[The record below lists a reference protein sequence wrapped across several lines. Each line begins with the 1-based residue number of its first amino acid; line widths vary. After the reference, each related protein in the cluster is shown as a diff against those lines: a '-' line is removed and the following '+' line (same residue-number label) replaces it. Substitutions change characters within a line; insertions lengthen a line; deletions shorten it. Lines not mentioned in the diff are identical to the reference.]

1 MTQDAIQRTH
11 ALRGLLSGLVGAIAT
26 VTIASLLP
34 KPMALELLFA
44 ILVAI
49 AFVYFG
55 FVLIDGR
62 VREMLFEF
70 GNIALTLTL
79 AFSGLWVAPYW
90 LAAGYFIHGV
100 WDAIHHPGG
109 VQTKTPRWYI
119 PFCLLYDWLVAGFI
133 FIWWR

>member
-1 MTQDAIQRTH
+1 MTTPK
-11 ALRGLLSGLVGAIAT
+11 ALSMGSAAAIAT
-26 VTIASLLP
+26 IIIAILIP
-34 KPMALELLFA
+34 KTMALDLLFA

-55 FVLIDGR
+55 FVLMDGR

-90 LAAGYFIHGV
+90 LATGYFIHGI
-100 WDAIHHPGG
+100 WDAVHHPEG
-109 VQTKTPRWYI
+109 VQTKIPRWYI
-119 PFCLLYDWLVAGFI
+119 PFCLLFDWLVAGFI
-133 FIWWR
+133 IIWWR